1 MSFDWKTTQ
10 FFNRHSNV
18 YTFTKNPLFRKN
30 QYSHVYLPWDE
41 KFDDELMFH
50 LKKQINS
57 KGMTY
62 IPFMDIK
69 QKAMEMKEED
79 LTNLNAQAI
88 SNFGETHLVMSN
100 LKSIHIFRIVE
111 VCEKWEV
118 NSGNV
123 ISHFNQEDFSFWIK
137 VDDLFVLDVNHIG
150 NDEELLN
157 HLKDFI
163 NEDQLQNVFTSVVEK
178 TKSANPMKA
187 KWVSKER
194 SLTYEYFIRSC
205 ELKDNI
211 YQVSWDYFS
220 RVAQHELINC
230 ELLRQKCVFHR
241 GDEKWGHLRESFQA
255 YQSALIYELN
265 DIYILPLVNAI
276 TSFESLDG
284 AWKVAQEGLISK
296 RMMVLI
302 KDIVAQEKTHIDNLE
317 DFLFFTENAKS
328 FYYSLKNQFTKK
340 FHKEE
345 FLLVE
350 NFLQKQE
357 ALIDS
362 FNCRSIGE
370 KLRLVTSL
378 DTWVEDQNDDV
389 GALDLI
395 ELKDRNLKLSHLLSI
410 MVSAN
415 AHDNIFFR
423 LMEEKM
429 ERGASKKSFDDEV
442 KSLTETVFRKVS

>member
-1 MSFDWKTTQ
+1 MSFDWKKTQ
-10 FFNRHSNV
+10 FFSRHSNV

-30 QYSHVYLPWDE
+30 QYSHIYLPWDQ
-41 KFDDELMFH
+41 KFEDNLMFQ
-50 LKKQINS
+50 LKEQINS
-57 KGMTY
+57 KNMTY
-62 IPFMDIK
+62 IPFMDIN
-69 QKAMEMKEED
+69 QKPMEMDQND
-79 LTNLNAQAI
+79 LVNLNAQAL

-118 NSGNV
+118 NSNNV
-123 ISHFNQEDFSFWIK
+123 ISQFNQEDYSFWIK

-150 NDEELLN
+150 NDDELLS
-157 HLKDFI
+157 HLKGFI

-178 TKSANPMKA
+178 TKSAKPVKV

-211 YQVSWDYFS
+211 YQESWEYFS

-241 GDEKWGHLRESFQA
+241 GDEKWCHLRESFQA

-276 TSFESLDG
+276 TNFESLDG

-296 RMMVLI
+296 RVMLLI
-302 KDIVAQEKTHIDNLE
+302 KDIISQDKTHIDNLE
-317 DFLFFTENAKS
+317 DFLFFTESAKS
-328 FYYSLKNQFTKK
+328 FYYSLKNQFTNK

-350 NFLQKQE
+350 NFLEIQE

-362 FNCRSIGE
+362 FNCRSIGD
-370 KLRLVTSL
+370 KLRLVISL
-378 DTWVEDQNDDV
+378 DNWIEGQNNQINTSNQV
-389 GALDLI
+389 Q
-395 ELKDRNLKLSHLLSI
+395 LKDTNLKLSHLLSI

-415 AHDNIFFR
+415 SADNIFFR

-429 ERGASKKSFDDEV
+429 ERGASMKSFDDEV
-442 KSLTETVFRKVS
+442 KSLTQTVFRKAA

>member
-1 MSFDWKTTQ
+1 MSFDWKSTQ
-10 FFNRHSNV
+10 FFSRHSNV

-30 QYSHVYLPWDE
+30 QFTHIFMPWDP
-41 KFDDELMFH
+41 KFEDELMFQF
-50 LKKQINS
+50 KAQINE
-57 KGMTY
+57 KGATY
-62 IPFMDIK
+62 IPYMDIN
-69 QKAMEMKEED
+69 QKSIGMDARD
-79 LTNLNAQAI
+79 LENLNAQVVT
-88 SNFGETHLVMSN
+88 NFGETHLVMSN
-100 LKSIHIFRIVE
+100 LKSIHIFRVVM

-118 NSGNV
+118 NSSSIV
-123 ISHFNQEDFSFWIK
+123 PHFRQEDFSFWIK
-137 VDDLFVLDVNHIG
+137 VDDMFVLDVNHIG
-150 NDEELLN
+150 NDEELLD

-163 NEDQLQNVFTSVVEK
+163 NKDQLQNIFSSVVEK
-178 TKSANPMKA
+178 NKNKKQVKA
-187 KWVSKER
+187 RWVSKER

-211 YQVSWDYFS
+211 YQESWDYFS

-241 GDEKWGHLRESFQA
+241 GDEKWEHLRESFHA
-255 YQSALIYELN
+255 YQGALIYELN
-265 DIYILPLVNAI
+265 DIYILPLVSAI
-276 TSFESLDG
+276 TNFESLDG

-296 RMMVLI
+296 RVMFLLR
-302 KDIVAQEKTHIDNLE
+302 DILSGEKSHIDNLD
-317 DFLFFTENAKS
+317 DFLFFTESAKS

-362 FNCRSIGE
+362 FNCRRIAD
-370 KLRLVTSL
+370 KLVLVTQL
-378 DTWVEDQNDDV
+378 NDWIEKQQDQLGTSNLV
-389 GALDLI
+389 
-395 ELKDRNLKLSHLLSI
+395 ELKDTNLKLSHLLSI

-415 AHDNIFFR
+415 PGDNIFFR

-429 ERGASKKSFDDEV
+429 EKGSSMKSFDEEV
-442 KSLTETVFRKVS
+442 KSLSRNVFKKVA